1 MNEESKS
8 RLGRGLDALLG
19 GRDDTEGELRQINLE
34 RIEPNP
40 YQPRDDMEDEELKEL
55 AASIEENGVLQPVIL
70 TPASESEGYRLVA
83 GERRWRAARLAGL
96 ETIPAVIRD
105 IDREEMME
113 VALIENIHREDL
125 NPLEEARAYEGLRE
139 EFDMTQAELAS
150 RLGRSRSA
158 ISNTLRLLQLTEE
171 VQEHVSRE
179 TLSAGQARALAGLS
193 SPEDQIKAAKKV
205 IDQDMSVREAEEL
218 AAEIKTEKTDA
229 VKAGDSEEDVLQE
242 LDKLSEEIEEAERA
256 GREKEDEELLS
267 SLEEKAIKR
276 RVQELEAELKEI
288 FQAPLSLRSDDQSWH
303 LEVQLEK
310 IEEIEDIIA
319 RLKDD

>member
-40 YQPRDDMEDEELKEL
+40 YQPREDMEDEELKEL